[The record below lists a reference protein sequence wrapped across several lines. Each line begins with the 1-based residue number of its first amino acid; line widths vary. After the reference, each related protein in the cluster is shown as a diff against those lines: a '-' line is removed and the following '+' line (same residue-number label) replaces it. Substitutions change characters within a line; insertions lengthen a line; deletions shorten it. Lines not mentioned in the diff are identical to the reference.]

1 MEIQE
6 ISSPRRVSRCKII
19 LAIAAAV
26 AIGGVGLLIG
36 YFALPGGTKCAT
48 PTKDSLLDKDK
59 YHRMFQEEINSK
71 NIEGYLK

>member
-26 AIGGVGLLIG
+26 AVGGVGLLIG
-36 YFALPGGTKCAT
+36 YFALPGGKKCAT

-59 YHRMFQEEINSK
+59 YHRMFQEEINAK